1 MNKIQ
6 RVLAFLIGFLVPV
19 FLLAATKGSIRD
31 YKKGLEFYGQ
41 GRYEQALERFELA
54 IDGNFNFWQSYQM
67 VGYCYFELRDKEAA
81 LQAFQE
87 SLKINPQ
94 NPQLARIYND
104 LKSGTLDIPVRPVAE
119 PLPVGTP
126 VEIQTYYTYNR

>member
-1 MNKIQ
+1 MTKLHMA
-6 RVLAFLIGFLVPV
+6 LAFSIGFLLPA
-19 FLLAATKGSIRD
+19 FLTAATKGSIRD
-31 YKKGLEFYGQ
+31 YKKGLELYGQ

-81 LQAFQE
+81 LKAFQE
-87 SLKINPQ
+87 SLKINPR

-104 LKSGTLDIPVRPVAE
+104 LKSG
-119 PLPVGTP
+119 
-126 VEIQTYYTYNR
+126 